1 MAHQLLQRQSLHY
14 TLAAD
19 SIVRHL
25 QHCSEIQVES
35 SDSGIAINKR
45 KRKKENYC
53 SISILIHGLLKFM

>member
-45 KRKKENYC
+45 KRKRITVVY
-53 SISILIHGLLKFM
+53 SY